1 MTTDTFTDQDLPQG
15 VWRFTRGWIVFMVIT
30 GAVVLFGAFAY
41 SRQLSE
47 GLITTGLRDL
57 GSVQGAPWGLYVAF
71 DVYFAGASFA
81 GITVAAL
88 IRLFDIERLKSVARM
103 AEVLTIVSL
112 LLAGLAIIADLGQP
126 LRGLFNLL
134 RFGRPQ
140 SPFFGTYSMV
150 IAGYLFSSLI
160 FLYLTG
166 RADAAKMAEKPST
179 LRWYFQLWSSGYR
192 DSPDQRKRDRTTSFW
207 LAIAILPLLVVAHSS
222 LGFVFGLQ
230 VGRPGW
236 FGTLQAPAFVALA
249 GVSGVGHLI
258 VLAAIVRRTVRGG
271 KRITLDAFAW
281 LGRLLMMLVFV
292 YLYFTI
298 VEMFTTIYQADVA
311 EQGLTQALLTGR
323 YAWIFWGSIASLALP
338 ALGLAYM
345 AVRKSWKVSWTV
357 AAGAV
362 VNIGAIG
369 KRFLI
374 VVPSETHAQLI
385 PYGTGSY
392 SPSWIEY
399 SVILGLMALGALLI
413 GLFIKTF
420 PIMELEEADL

>member
-1 MTTDTFTDQDLPQG
+1 MTTDTLTERELPQG
-15 VWRFTRGWIVFMVIT
+15 VWRFTRGWVVFMVIAA
-30 GAVVLFGAFAY
+30 AVVLFGAFAY

-57 GSVQGAPWGLYVAF
+57 GASQGAPWGLYVAF

-81 GITVAAL
+81 GITIAAL
-88 IRLFDIERLKSVARM
+88 IRLFNIERLKPVARM

-112 LLAGLAIIADLGQP
+112 LLAGLAIMADLGQP
-126 LRGLFNLL
+126 LRGLFNLFK
-134 RFGRPQ
+134 FGRPQ

-150 IAGYLFSSLI
+150 IAGYLFSSVI

-166 RADAAKMAEKPST
+166 RADAAKMAEKPSQ
-179 LRWYFQLWSSGYR
+179 LRWYYRMWSSGYR
-192 DSPDQRKRDRTTSFW
+192 DTPDQRKRDRTASFW
-207 LAIAILPLLVVAHSS
+207 LAIAILPLLVIAHSS

-236 FGTLQAPAFVALA
+236 FGALQAPAFVALA
-249 GVSGVGHLI
+249 GVSGLGHLI
-258 VLAAIVRRTVRGG
+258 VLAAIVRRTVDGG

-281 LGRLLMMLVFV
+281 LGRLLMVLAFA

-298 VEMFTTIYQADVA
+298 VEMLTTVYQADVA
-311 EQGLTQALLTGR
+311 EQSLSQALLSGR
-323 YAWIFWGSIASLALP
+323 YAWIFWGSVASLALP
-338 ALGLAYM
+338 ALALAYM
-345 AVRKSWKVSWTV
+345 AVRKTWRLSWVV

-362 VNIGAIG
+362 VNFGAIG
-369 KRFLI
+369 KRFLV

>member
-1 MTTDTFTDQDLPQG
+1 MTTDTLTERELPQG
-15 VWRFTRGWIVFMVIT
+15 VWRFTRGWVVFMVIAA
-30 GAVVLFGAFAY
+30 AVVLFGAFAY

-57 GSVQGAPWGLYVAF
+57 GASQGAPWGLYVAF

-81 GITVAAL
+81 GITIAAL
-88 IRLFDIERLKSVARM
+88 IRLFNIERLKPVARM

-112 LLAGLAIIADLGQP
+112 LLAGLAIMADLGQP
-126 LRGLFNLL
+126 LRGLFNLFK
-134 RFGRPQ
+134 FGRPQ

-150 IAGYLFSSLI
+150 IAGYLFSSVI

-166 RADAAKMAEKPST
+166 RADAAKMAEKPSQ
-179 LRWYFQLWSSGYR
+179 LRWYYRMWSSGYR
-192 DSPDQRKRDRTTSFW
+192 DTPDQRKRDRTASFW
-207 LAIAILPLLVVAHSS
+207 LAIAILPLLVIAHSS

-236 FGTLQAPAFVALA
+236 FGALQAPAFVALA
-249 GVSGVGHLI
+249 GVSGLGHLI
-258 VLAAIVRRTVRGG
+258 VLAAIVRRTVDGG

-281 LGRLLMMLVFV
+281 LGRLLMVLAFA

-298 VEMFTTIYQADVA
+298 VEMLTTVYQADVV
-311 EQGLTQALLTGR
+311 EQSLSQALLSGR
-323 YAWIFWGSIASLALP
+323 YAWIFWGSVASLALP
-338 ALGLAYM
+338 ALALAYM
-345 AVRKSWKVSWTV
+345 AVRKTWSLSWVV

-362 VNIGAIG
+362 VNFGAIG
-369 KRFLI
+369 KRFLV

>member
-1 MTTDTFTDQDLPQG
+1 MTTDTLTERELPQG
-15 VWRFTRGWIVFMVIT
+15 VWRFTRGWVVFMVIAA
-30 GAVVLFGAFAY
+30 AVVLFGAFAY

-57 GSVQGAPWGLYVAF
+57 GASQGAPWGLYVAF

-81 GITVAAL
+81 GITIAAL
-88 IRLFDIERLKSVARM
+88 IRLFNIERLKPVARM

-112 LLAGLAIIADLGQP
+112 LLAGLAIMADLGQP
-126 LRGLFNLL
+126 LRGLFNLFK
-134 RFGRPQ
+134 FGRPQ

-150 IAGYLFSSLI
+150 IAGYLFSSVI

-166 RADAAKMAEKPST
+166 RADAAKMAEKPSQ
-179 LRWYFQLWSSGYR
+179 LRWYYRMWSSGYR
-192 DSPDQRKRDRTTSFW
+192 DTPDQRKRDRTASFW
-207 LAIAILPLLVVAHSS
+207 LAIAILPLLVIAHSS

-236 FGTLQAPAFVALA
+236 FGALQAPAFVALA
-249 GVSGVGHLI
+249 GVSGLGHLI
-258 VLAAIVRRTVRGG
+258 VLAAIVRRTVDGG

-281 LGRLLMMLVFV
+281 LGRLLMVLAFA

-298 VEMFTTIYQADVA
+298 VEMLTTVYQADVV
-311 EQGLTQALLTGR
+311 EQSLSQALLSGR
-323 YAWIFWGSIASLALP
+323 YAWIFWGSVASLALP
-338 ALGLAYM
+338 ALALAYM
-345 AVRKSWKVSWTV
+345 AVRKTWSLSWVV

-362 VNIGAIG
+362 VNFGAIG
-369 KRFLI
+369 KRFLV

-392 SPSWIEY
+392 SPSWVEY